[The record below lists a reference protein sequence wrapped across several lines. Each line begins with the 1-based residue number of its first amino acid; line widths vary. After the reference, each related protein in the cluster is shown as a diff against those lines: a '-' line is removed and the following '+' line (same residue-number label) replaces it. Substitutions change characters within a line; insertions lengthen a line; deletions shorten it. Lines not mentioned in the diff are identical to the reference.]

1 MLALPPTAPYQDGD
15 KIEACPSSDCIER
28 LKTQDVR
35 FQPPPLPSMH
45 RSLANPSPLGLLSFA
60 TGIFLLSMLGVHTRS
75 IEQTNMAIGV
85 LLCFGGICQFL
96 SGIMEFINGNTVC

>member
-1 MLALPPTAPYQDGD
+1 MLASPPTAPYQDGD
-15 KIEACPSSDCIER
+15 KIEACPSNDYIER
-28 LKTQDVR
+28 IQRQDAH
-35 FQPPPLPSMH
+35 FQTPMPFVH

-75 IEQTNMAIGV
+75 IEQPNMAIGV

-96 SGIMEFINGNTVC
+96 SGIMEFINSNTVC